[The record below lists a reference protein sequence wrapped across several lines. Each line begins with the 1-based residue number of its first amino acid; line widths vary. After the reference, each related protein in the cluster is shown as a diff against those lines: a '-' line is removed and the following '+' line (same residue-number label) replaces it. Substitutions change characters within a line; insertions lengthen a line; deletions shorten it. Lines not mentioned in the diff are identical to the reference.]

1 MAFGNARPL
10 LSLRFSLLT
19 IPAKANGVGREDGK
33 KLRFIC
39 LRVPWALPEAV
50 GPMALKPD
58 HMEFPSPPEYGM
70 SHKEM
75 FLFVNIGVLKY
86 SVLVGVISIIDLDSW
101 IGSF

>member
-1 MAFGNARPL
+1 M

-75 FLFVNIGVLKY
+75 FLFVNIGFLKY
-86 SVLVGVISIIDLDSW
+86 SVFVGVIGVIDLGSW